1 MKAVKGQT
9 RCHWFGYT
17 DICKNVYY
25 FLIKTFFKKEYF
37 LVHLYLFL
45 GCRKLLETLWKM
57 LSETESEGRRRFV
70 KAWTP
75 LHSGTGRSGQIQR
88 PSSPWRRNSNL
99 FNVCKE
105 INRSWREKIVNNVL
119 MISFFINH
127 VLADILEHFFLSVTT
142 LTINTLHIFI
152 RGKYPKNVGDD
163 D

>member
-57 LSETESEGRRRFV
+57 LSETESEGRRRSV

-105 INRSWREKIVNNVL
+105 INRSWREKNSKQRFN
-119 MISFFINH
+119 
-127 VLADILEHFFLSVTT
+127 DILLYKSCFGWHIRTFL
-142 LTINTLHIFI
+142 LKCHHAYN
-152 RGKYPKNVGDD
+152 
-163 D
+163 